1 MHFSPGVLPGKNA
14 TCLYLRQVSRGVTMK
29 QNAKNAGAARHNLS
43 CTKSGDDAM
52 KIDEAM
58 GSAKAGT
65 SNFNWTTEDN

>member
-1 MHFSPGVLPGKNA
+1 
-14 TCLYLRQVSRGVTMK
+14 MK